1 MFVDAV
7 PLDPLAATL
16 PDMQGSG
23 VVRDLREAAS
33 LSPTLLSTLDQYALS
48 TTSTAQHQLLD
59 VLVSEWGATGG
70 MADMQTRATAHGY
83 TLTTNLDA
91 AHLARLTALEQF
103 DGRAFYR
110 LPWRDAAND
119 AGFEMRRR
127 A

>member
-1 MFVDAV
+1 
-7 PLDPLAATL
+7 
-16 PDMQGSG
+16 
-23 VVRDLREAAS
+23 
-33 LSPTLLSTLDQYALS
+33 
-48 TTSTAQHQLLD
+48 
-59 VLVSEWGATGG
+59 